1 MFQETQV
8 AVGNTDLHT
17 DSLAPGTV
25 QKQQF
30 EKYLQLFVKESHL
43 LILKSLP
50 ERWGTLGTFYWMEPL
65 VSARFAFSLYF
76 IIIGRRV
83 SSCNLQAHAKAWGP
97 ALLPI

>member
-1 MFQETQV
+1 MGLMFQETQV

-17 DSLAPGTV
+17 DSLALGPL

-50 ERWGTLGTFYWMEPL
+50 ERWGTIGTFYWMEPL
-65 VSARFAFSLYF
+65 AGARFAFSLY
-76 IIIGRRV
+76 
-83 SSCNLQAHAKAWGP
+83 
-97 ALLPI
+97 LLS